1 MLIFMYVFFIIENVF
16 NFILL
21 LVKVIY
27 FIVRDFRKYVFDNE
41 LMDKSLK

>member
-1 MLIFMYVFFIIENVF
+1 MYVFFIIENVF
-16 NFILL
+16 SFILL

-41 LMDKSLK
+41 LMDKSLR